1 MTSHYLVNNL
11 HAVTLE
17 SASEAQASILTQA
30 KKQVGFVPNM
40 YSNMVNLPAL
50 LESYLH
56 GYGLFREQSDLSPAE
71 QEVVFLAIS
80 KANDCHY
87 CIAAHSTLAANYSG
101 VAEGVLSAIR
111 SGGAI
116 GDSKLAALYA
126 MAVEVN
132 DSRGRPELDKV
143 KTFLG
148 AGYTEAHLL
157 AIILAVSVKVLSNYS
172 NHLFDTD
179 VDDAFAAYE
188 VSMQDASSPRL

>member
-1 MTSHYLVNNL
+1 MTSHYLIKDL
-11 HAVTLE
+11 QAVTLD
-17 SASEAQASILTQA
+17 SASETQASILNQA
-30 KKQVGFVPNM
+30 KKQVGFIPNM
-40 YSNMVNLPAL
+40 YSNMANLPAF

-87 CIAAHSTLAANYSG
+87 CMAAHSTLAANFSG
-101 VAEGVLSAIR
+101 VPEEVLSAIR
-111 SGGAI
+111 SGGVI
-116 GDSKLAALYA
+116 GDSKIRALYE

-132 DSRGRPELDKV
+132 DSRGRPESDRV
-143 KTFLG
+143 KTFLE
-148 AGYTEAHLL
+148 AGYTETHLL

-179 VDDAFAAYE
+179 VDEAFAAYE
-188 VSMQDASSPRL
+188 VGQTE